1 MRTCNKIMNLHSRS
15 EGTGQPTVIL
25 EAGAGD
31 CHLTW
36 SLVQP
41 KIAETSRV
49 ISYDRAGLG
58 FSESTSEPRKLQQ
71 FTNELEQLLKQ
82 ENVKG
87 PLILVGH
94 SLGGLLM
101 LHYALLYPENVVGI
115 VLVDSAH
122 EQQMNHPAASAQ
134 KYLKLFKIMLF
145 LSRFGIMRL
154 LAKMTLR
161 NVDIDD
167 ETIKKYRSLQSSPK
181 VLRAFLAEMTE
192 YTYGYPPFHDKL
204 KPILNNTPLI
214 VITRGKNIR
223 GTKKLKELDAYQKEL
238 QKEFLALSLNSK
250 QIIAENSNHYV
261 QFTEPELIV
270 DAILHIQSEYNKD
283 N

>member
-1 MRTCNKIMNLHSRS
+1 MGLMIMHTSNKIINLYSHS
-15 EGTGQPTVIL
+15 EGEGQPTVIL

-41 KIAETSRV
+41 KIAKASRV

-58 FSESTSEPRKLQQ
+58 YSETISEPRNLKR
-71 FTNELEQLLKQ
+71 FTTELEQLLNR

-101 LHYALLYPENVVGI
+101 LHYAFSYPENVVGI
-115 VLVDSAH
+115 VLVDSTH
-122 EQQMNHPAASAQ
+122 EQQMHHPAASAK
-134 KYLKLFKIMLF
+134 KYLKLFKLMVF

-154 LAKMTLR
+154 FARMAFR
-161 NVDIDD
+161 NVDIDE

-181 VLRAFLAEMTE
+181 VLRAFVAELTE
-192 YTYGYPPFHDKL
+192 YTSGYVPFIDKL
-204 KPILNNTPLI
+204 KSVLNNTPLV
-214 VITRGKNIR
+214 VITRGKNLK
-223 GTKKLKELDAYQKEL
+223 GTKKLKEFDAYQKEL
-238 QKEFLALSLNSK
+238 QKEFLALSSNSK
-250 QIIAENSNHYV
+250 QIIAENSN
-261 QFTEPELIV
+261 TALTINT
-270 DAILHIQSEYNKD
+270 IS
-283 N
+283 